1 MRLFPTFNHG
11 LPEDTDGVISFI
23 NLFINNS
30 FEHLLYSRPGECIS
44 GQKKSLP
51 SLILHSSR
59 ERENE
64 QNNYVRM
71 LDTGHQ
77 RVAGAVKR
85 KQGKKVV
92 RAQEAVFYRGQ
103 GGRPP

>member
-1 MRLFPTFNHG
+1 MRHFPTFNHG
-11 LPEDTDGVISFI
+11 LPEYTDGVISFI
-23 NLFINNS
+23 NLFINS
-30 FEHLLYSRPGECIS
+30 IFEHLLHSRPEECIS

-64 QNNYVRM
+64 QNNYVRI
-71 LDTGHQ
+71 LDTGYQ
-77 RVAGAVKR
+77 KVVGAVKR

-92 RAQEAVFYRGQ
+92 RVQEAVF
-103 GGRPP
+103 